1 MKVFLNCFL
10 KNGKNTLI
18 TCTLLFSNSLQLDH
32 INYLKLCKF
41 LIMFMTLYMHLF
53 VSTLRSV
60 LSAASYVACIA
71 SVSMGY
77 RGKELLREKREGSGR
92 GRGRKETLTDK
103 PLDFENRP
111 LCLSCLTDFML
122 SSSIQVAFVI
132 LVLARFEIL
141 DHCIFLSN
149 KNHTRLL

>member
-10 KNGKNTLI
+10 KKWQKHLI

-41 LIMFMTLYMHLF
+41 LIMFMTLYMHLL
-53 VSTLRSV
+53 VSTLQSA
-60 LSAASYVACIA
+60 LSAALYVACIA

-77 RGKELLREKREGSGR
+77 KGKELLREKRKGSGR
-92 GRGRKETLTDK
+92 GRGRKETLADE

-111 LCLSCLTDFML
+111 LCLSCLTVFML
-122 SSSIQVAFVI
+122 SSRIQVTFVI

-141 DHCIFLSN
+141 DHCMCLSN
-149 KNHTRLL
+149 KNHTWLP

>member
-10 KNGKNTLI
+10 KKWQKHLI

-41 LIMFMTLYMHLF
+41 LIMFMTLYMHLL
-53 VSTLRSV
+53 VSTLQSA
-60 LSAASYVACIA
+60 LSAALYVACIA

-77 RGKELLREKREGSGR
+77 KGKELLREKRKGSGR
-92 GRGRKETLTDK
+92 GRGRKETLADE

-111 LCLSCLTDFML
+111 LCLSCLTVFMPDCFHAVITH
-122 SSSIQVAFVI
+122 SSHVCNPC
-132 LVLARFEIL
+132 ARKIRNL
-141 DHCIFLSN
+141 GSLYVSV
-149 KNHTRLL
+149 